1 MKTIHV
7 LVVIAMIGLSACNT
21 IEAVQTVDW
30 YEAHVPERKAMLDR
44 CHANPGELA
53 LTPNC
58 VNASKADSIL
68 AAQRRGYVQPA
79 PIHAKIGG

>member
-1 MKTIHV
+1 MKSIHAMVIVATIS
-7 LVVIAMIGLSACNT
+7 LSACST
-21 IEAVQTVDW
+21 GEAVQTVDW
-30 YEAHVPERKAMLDR
+30 YKAHAPDRKAMLDR
-44 CHANPGELA
+44 CHASPGELA

-58 VNASKADSIL
+58 INASKANNTL

>member
-1 MKTIHV
+1 MKTIHAI
-7 LVVIAMIGLSACNT
+7 VVIAMIGLSACST
-21 IEAVQTVDW
+21 SETVQTVDW
-30 YEAHVPERKAMLDR
+30 YKTHAPERKAMLDR

-79 PIHAKIGG
+79 PIRAKIGG